1 MTNKPKILPPVYLI
15 ISVAVMLA
23 LHWNLP
29 LRTLIQEPYNRIGI
43 ALLAMGLTIT
53 FASAGL
59 FKTRGTPVKPFE
71 PSTVLVTDG
80 FYKISRNPMY
90 LGMLIALIG
99 MAVRLGSLSAFI
111 PVPLFVIWIRRQY
124 IEREE
129 VFLEEIFGQEY
140 RDYKARVRRWL

>member
-1 MTNKPKILPPVYLI
+1 MTNKPKILPPVYLA

-23 LHWNLP
+23 LHWVLP
-29 LRTLIQEPYNRIGI
+29 LRILVEEPYNRIGI
-43 ALLAMGLTIT
+43 ALLAIGITVTI
-53 FASAGL
+53 ASAGL

-90 LGMLIALIG
+90 LGMVIALIG

-111 PVPLFVIWIRRQY
+111 PIPIFVIWIRSRY

-129 VFLEEIFGQEY
+129 VFLEGIFGQQY

>member
-140 RDYKARVRRWL
+140 RD